1 MMKLL
6 AVDLDGTC
14 LDHTDILR
22 PSVLEALHRAHQNG
36 VTVAVSTGRNLLGI
50 PAALRQCGFV
60 RWCITS
66 NGAAI
71 YDLETGAAVEEQSI
85 PVETA
90 AMLLTTIRDMGY
102 PTSVTVGPD
111 VIDCDRD
118 VYDVRHS
125 FFHDYAE
132 SLFADD
138 LAAYVRW
145 RGKDPA
151 KVHVLYMRRLDGTPV
166 EAFLKTVPGI
176 TFTGHVKGHHEIVSE
191 GVDKGAALLRL
202 CARLGV
208 TAAETAAIGD
218 SENDLTMLRASGL
231 SVAMGNAPEAIRR
244 AARFVTADCDHD
256 GVPEAVDML
265 LSERY

>member
-14 LDHTDILR
+14 LDHEDVLR
-22 PSVLEALHRAHQNG
+22 PSVLAALKRAADAG

-50 PAALRQCGFV
+50 PAALRGSGFV

-71 YDLETGAAVEEQSI
+71 YDLETLTAVEEQSI

-90 AMLLTTIRDMGY
+90 AALLSEIRAMGF
-102 PTSVTVGPD
+102 PTSVTVGAD
-111 VIDCDRD
+111 VIDCNEEIFKI
-118 VYDVRHS
+118 RHS

-132 SLFADD
+132 SLFDPD
-138 LAAYVRW
+138 LAAYVRR

-151 KVHVLYMRRLDGTPV
+151 KVHVLYLRRLDGTPV
-166 EAFLKTVPGI
+166 HEMLQTVPGI
-176 TFTGHVKGHHEIVSE
+176 TFTGHVKGHTEIVAK

-218 SENDLTMLRASGL
+218 SENDLTMLRAAGL
-231 SVAMGNAPEAIRR
+231 SVAMGNAPEAIR
-244 AARFVTADCDHD
+244 AAACFTTADCDHD

-265 LSERY
+265 LKL

>member
-14 LDHTDILR
+14 LDHADILR
-22 PSVLEALHRAHQNG
+22 PTVLEALHRAHKSG

-50 PAALRQCGFV
+50 PAVLRTCGFV

-71 YDLETGAAVEEQSI
+71 YDLEKRAAVEEQSI

-90 AMLLTTIRDMGY
+90 AMLLRTIREMGF

-111 VIDCDRD
+111 VIDCDPD
-118 VYDVRHS
+118 VYEVRHS

-132 SLFADD
+132 SLFSDD
-138 LAAYVRW
+138 LAAYVRQ

-176 TFTGHVKGHHEIVSE
+176 TFTGHVKGHHEIVAA

-202 CARLGV
+202 CRRLGV
-208 TAAETAAIGD
+208 TPEETAAIGD
-218 SENDLTMLRASGL
+218 SENDLSMLRAVSL
-231 SVAMGNAPEAIRR
+231 SVAMGNAPESIRR
-244 AARFVTADCDHD
+244 AARYTTADCDHD
-256 GVPEAVDML
+256 GVPQAVDL
-265 LSERY
+265 LLGLG

>member
-22 PSVLEALHRAHQNG
+22 PSVLDALRRAHDAG

-50 PAALRQCGFV
+50 PAALRESGFV

-71 YDLETGAAVEEQSI
+71 YDLASGEAVEERSI
-85 PVETA
+85 LLETA
-90 AMLLTTIRDMGY
+90 ADLLARIHAMGY
-102 PTSVTVGPD
+102 PTSVTVGAD
-111 VIDCDRD
+111 VIDCSDE
-118 VYDVRHS
+118 VYALRHS

-132 SLFADD
+132 SLFAHD
-138 LAAYVRW
+138 LAAYVRA

-166 EAFLKTVPGI
+166 HTMLEQTPGV
-176 TFTGHVKGHHEIVSE
+176 TFTGNVTGHTEIVAA

-218 SENDLTMLRASGL
+218 SENDLTMLRAAGL
-231 SVAMGNAPEAIRR
+231 SVAMGNAPETIRR
-244 AARFVTADCDHD
+244 AARFTTADCDHD

-265 LSERY
+265 LGL

>member
-1 MMKLL
+1 MKLL

-14 LDHTDILR
+14 LDHTDVLR
-22 PSVLEALHRAHQNG
+22 PSVLAALKKAADAG

-50 PAALRQCGFV
+50 PAALRESGFV

-71 YDLETGAAVEEQSI
+71 YDLETLAAVEERSI

-90 AMLLTTIRDMGY
+90 AMLLSTIRAMGF

-111 VIDCDRD
+111 VIDCDEEIFA
-118 VYDVRHS
+118 VRHS

-138 LAAYVRW
+138 LAEYVRA
-145 RGKDPA
+145 RGEDPA
-151 KVHVLYMRRLDGTPV
+151 KVHVLYLRRLDGTPV
-166 EAFLKTVPGI
+166 HEMLKTVPGI
-176 TFTGHVKGHHEIVSE
+176 TFTGHVKGHTEIVAA

-202 CARLGV
+202 CQRLGV
-208 TAAETAAIGD
+208 RPEETAAIGD
-218 SENDLTMLRASGL
+218 SENDLTMLRSAGL
-231 SVAMGNAPEAIRR
+231 SVAMGNAPEAIRA
-244 AARFVTADCDHD
+244 AARFTTSDCDHD
-256 GVPEAVDML
+256 GVPQAVDML
-265 LSERY
+265 LKL

>member
-1 MMKLL
+1 MRMQLL

-14 LDHTDILR
+14 LDHTDVLR
-22 PSVLEALHRAHQNG
+22 PSVLAALKKAAGAG

-50 PAALRQCGFV
+50 PAALRESGIV
-60 RWCITS
+60 RWRITS

-71 YDLETGAAVEEQSI
+71 YDLETGAAVEEQSL

-90 AMLLTTIRDMGY
+90 ARLLEQLRAMGY

-111 VIDCDRD
+111 VIDCDD
-118 VYDVRHS
+118 EVYEIRHT

-138 LAAYVRW
+138 LAAYVRA
-145 RGKDPA
+145 RGQDPA
-151 KVHVLYMRRLDGTPV
+151 KVHVLYLRRLDGSPV
-166 EAFLKTVPGI
+166 QALLETVPGI
-176 TFTGHVKGHHEIVSE
+176 AFTGHVKGHHEIVAA

-208 TAAETAAIGD
+208 APEDCAAIGD
-218 SENDLTMLRASGL
+218 SENDLTMLRAAGL
-231 SVAMGNAPEAIRR
+231 SVAMGNAPESIRS
-244 AARFVTADCDHD
+244 AARYTTADCDHD

-265 LSERY
+265 LKL

>member
-14 LDHTDILR
+14 LDHTDVLR
-22 PSVLEALHRAHQNG
+22 PSVLAALRKAADAG

-50 PAALRQCGFV
+50 PAALRKSGVV

-71 YDLETGAAVEEQSI
+71 YDLETGEAVEEQSL

-90 AMLLTTIRDMGY
+90 ATLLAQIRAMGY

-111 VIDCDRD
+111 VIDCDEE
-118 VYDVRHS
+118 VYAVRHS

-138 LAAYVRW
+138 LAAYVRA

-151 KVHVLYMRRLDGTPV
+151 KVHVLYMRKLDGTPV
-166 EAFLKTVPGI
+166 QKLLETVPGI
-176 TFTGHVKGHHEIVSE
+176 TFTGNVKGHHEIVAA

-208 TAAETAAIGD
+208 TPEETAAIGD
-218 SENDLTMLRASGL
+218 SENDLTMLRAAGL
-231 SVAMGNAPEAIRR
+231 SVAMGNAPDAIRA
-244 AARFVTADCDHD
+244 AARFITADCDHD

-265 LSERY
+265 LQL

>member
-14 LDHTDILR
+14 LDHEDILR
-22 PSVLEALHRAHQNG
+22 PSVLAALQRAADAG
-36 VTVAVSTGRNLLGI
+36 VTVAVATGRNLLGI
-50 PAALRQCGFV
+50 PAALRESGFV

-71 YDLETGAAVEEQSI
+71 FDLESGAAVEERSI

-90 AMLLTTIRDMGY
+90 AMLLSTIRAMGY

-111 VIDCDRD
+111 VIDCDRA
-118 VYDVRHS
+118 VYDIRHS

-138 LAAYVRW
+138 LAAYVRA
-145 RGKDPA
+145 RGEDPA
-151 KVHVLYMRRLDGTPV
+151 KVHVLYLRRLDGTPV
-166 EAFLKTVPGI
+166 QALLETVPGI
-176 TFTGHVKGHHEIVSE
+176 TFTGRVKGHHEIVAA

-202 CARLGV
+202 CHRLGV
-208 TAAETAAIGD
+208 APEACAAIGD
-218 SENDLTMLRASGL
+218 SENDLTMLRAAGL
-231 SVAMGNAPEAIRR
+231 SVAMGNAPDTIRA
-244 AARFVTADCDHD
+244 AARFTTSDCDHD
-256 GVPEAVDML
+256 GVPEAVEML
-265 LSERY
+265 LGL